1 MIEIEKTISE
11 WAKNTFSG
19 SSCGYEATIAEL
31 PSAPPFLFTG
41 STGSGFCVTI
51 KPAQLGAR
59 DQLPATAVSPLPA
72 TATPPH
78 LGFWIPSSG
87 APGSQVALRE
97 GDDEI
102 GVSSV
107 QWMEF
112 RGHHPLSN
120 EDFHLTGEEA
130 LVVNLTDR
138 FHDFRQNHVF
148 APALEDWIETKGLS
162 YSLYRPDIIGAEAME
177 IGIEDWLLVSIELE
191 NQDTPPIIIGISG
204 RGQAATLFYSDAEV
218 EGGGAVEYI
227 EIEQQT
233 DGLQTPADLHDWLE
247 MVIPQSAQALAP
259 NNSDS

>member
-11 WAKNTFSG
+11 WAKNTFSS

-51 KPAQLGAR
+51 KPAQLAAR
-59 DQLPATAVSPLPA
+59 HQLLGTAVSPLPA
-72 TATPPH
+72 TATPPQ

-112 RGHHPLSN
+112 RGHHPISN

-148 APALEDWIETKGLS
+148 GPALEDWIESKGFS

-191 NQDTPPIIIGISG
+191 NQDTAPIILGISG
-204 RGQAATLFYSDAEV
+204 RGRAATLFYSDAEV
-218 EGGGAVEYI
+218 EGGGRGTVEYI
-227 EIEQQT
+227 EIEQQA
-233 DGLQTPADLHDWLE
+233 DGLQTPADLQDWLE
-247 MVIPQSAQALAP
+247 ATVSPLLATESLATP
-259 NNSDS
+259 

>member
-19 SSCGYEATIAEL
+19 SSCSYEATIAEL

-51 KPAQLGAR
+51 KPAASFCAESKIHHSKSNIQG
-59 DQLPATAVSPLPA
+59 PS
-72 TATPPH
+72 

-130 LVVNLTDR
+130 LVVNFTDR

-191 NQDTPPIIIGISG
+191 NQDTPPIIIGVSG
-204 RGQAATLFYSDAEV
+204 RGQAATLFYSDTEV

-233 DGLQTPADLHDWLE
+233 DGLQSPADLQDWLE
-247 MVIPQSAQALAP
+247 ATVSPLLATESVATP
-259 NNSDS
+259 